1 MRKLYGHDDDDERE
15 LGSILF
21 YKDTKSRCTDCIA
34 LTPLNEKNSPCS
46 GAKHPHPLRSPQT
59 RQQHGKDTDEN
70 KHVGNPTRARAND
83 LNVSQSTD
91 LPTPPPA
98 FNLLRR
104 CNPRLASPP
113 APSNTHK
120 PAKRVSP
127 SPNGSDRRSGAPLA
141 QSGFSD
147 TDCKYTVKGLH
158 ML

>member
-1 MRKLYGHDDDDERE
+1 MEK
-15 LGSILF
+15 
-21 YKDTKSRCTDCIA
+21 
-34 LTPLNEKNSPCS
+34 TPMKTSTLE
-46 GAKHPHPLRSPQT
+46 T
-59 RQQHGKDTDEN
+59 R
-70 KHVGNPTRARAND
+70 RAREQTTSTSAN
-83 LNVSQSTD
+83 Q
-91 LPTPPPA
+91 PTY
-98 FNLLRR
+98 LHRR
-104 CNPRLASPP
+104 QHLIFFDAATLASPP